1 MDKTIICPHRKR
13 GKKCR
18 KVPNA
23 GLWRPGVS
31 SQAGELIAII
41 ISNFMPLLILIID
54 LTLTLTL
61 TTVKPVGTH

>member
-31 SQAGELIAII
+31 SQAGKLIAII
-41 ISNFMPLLILIID
+41 ISNFMPLLIIDFTLI
-54 LTLTLTL
+54 LTL